1 MNLLNIIIIIIVGLF
16 TLEIL
21 KHLFIKKIYKTGAT
35 IVDSASTLKDNF
47 NFEEFKKGIFSE
59 INKQKEA
66 TRKTLSKIQNN

>member
-1 MNLLNIIIIIIVGLF
+1 LRYLNTFLLKKS
-16 TLEIL
+16 T
-21 KHLFIKKIYKTGAT
+21 KHNQVITAGAT